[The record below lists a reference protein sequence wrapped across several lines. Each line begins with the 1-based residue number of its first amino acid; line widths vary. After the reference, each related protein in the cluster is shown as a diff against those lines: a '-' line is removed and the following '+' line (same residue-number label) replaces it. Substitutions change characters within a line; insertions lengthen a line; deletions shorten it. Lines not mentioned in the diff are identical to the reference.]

1 MYFAP
6 RIGFFNMDSNGG
18 LWDAVFY
25 VMILL
30 FCCKGDLHNVPLNGM
45 FCVHSGHT
53 D

>member
-25 VMILL
+25 VRRFLCDDPPVLL
-30 FCCKGDLHNVPLNGM
+30 QR
-45 FCVHSGHT
+45 
-53 D
+53 